1 MKKKIRGQ
9 SSWLRVFYYSHPY
22 LVIFNA
28 LIIYNLAL
36 IALAAWLMTFL
47 MKDVDGSLGYTWQ
60 AYLNNLEYCTV
71 FTMNNGGIYAE
82 VPNSVVIL
90 KIVLSVTQMITFT
103 GSLVGLAT
111 SMLQGVF
118 DRRAHNVGRLKLKNH
133 YIILNWSSVAPNL
146 IRELSFTPERKIV
159 VVLSKHDNDEINE
172 QIDNIF
178 LDTGTEK
185 KNITIFVKNGNPGSK
200 KALKEI
206 SISKAKSIALLVD
219 EETAGASSAPDVDT
233 FKLLMSIIGTTKSAS
248 IAVEAVDEEAVRSM
262 EQLIKAS
269 PELQELSLTV
279 FSKASVVG
287 HILARSAINSSYADL
302 YYSMLTY
309 QNGTFYEFSSKQSL
323 SEAMTKFNDCI
334 PVSKYN
340 TPSGARL
347 FGLASSPI
355 KLRQRLFAKKY
366 KTEAPFREKLITN
379 NFSLYI
385 IGENERTTSILEE
398 VSGYTKVAKGRIDV
412 KVYPFDCDVD
422 KLLDEMASTKKRKK
436 ILILSDE
443 KANSDSIDVNVF
455 MTLLKLKASHKLS
468 SDIEISAELLDQSNR
483 SSLAALNVTNVIIS
497 NQMVALYLVQLMTHP
512 DNTAFYE
519 GMLSKKSDYNASDV
533 DITRRY
539 AEEILDLEKEVTFT
553 SRGEFIASIYE
564 ASHHKYIP
572 IGFVGEKEEVGLA
585 KSVTN
590 VVTNVVGKTINSFV
604 NVTKK
609 AITSMTDMGAA
620 LNIDEAGQAEVQ
632 LDVNSRIM
640 LLSSH
645 LAKKENIT
653 LEKGMILV
661 LIHNPSTGE

>member
-1 MKKKIRGQ
+1 MKKKNRGK

-133 YIILNWSSVAPNL
+133 YIILNWSSAAPNL

-233 FKLLMSIIGTTKSAS
+233 FKLLMST
-248 IAVEAVDEEAVRSM
+248 
-262 EQLIKAS
+262 
-269 PELQELSLTV
+269 LSLRYNL
-279 FSKASVVG
+279 
-287 HILARSAINSSYADL
+287 ISA
-302 YYSMLTY
+302 
-309 QNGTFYEFSSKQSL
+309 
-323 SEAMTKFNDCI
+323 
-334 PVSKYN
+334 
-340 TPSGARL
+340 
-347 FGLASSPI
+347 
-355 KLRQRLFAKKY
+355 
-366 KTEAPFREKLITN
+366 
-379 NFSLYI
+379 
-385 IGENERTTSILEE
+385 
-398 VSGYTKVAKGRIDV
+398 KVA
-412 KVYPFDCDVD
+412 
-422 KLLDEMASTKKRKK
+422 
-436 ILILSDE
+436 
-443 KANSDSIDVNVF
+443 
-455 MTLLKLKASHKLS
+455 
-468 SDIEISAELLDQSNR
+468 
-483 SSLAALNVTNVIIS
+483 
-497 NQMVALYLVQLMTHP
+497 
-512 DNTAFYE
+512 
-519 GMLSKKSDYNASDV
+519 
-533 DITRRY
+533 
-539 AEEILDLEKEVTFT
+539 
-553 SRGEFIASIYE
+553 
-564 ASHHKYIP
+564 
-572 IGFVGEKEEVGLA
+572 
-585 KSVTN
+585 
-590 VVTNVVGKTINSFV
+590 
-604 NVTKK
+604 
-609 AITSMTDMGAA
+609 
-620 LNIDEAGQAEVQ
+620 
-632 LDVNSRIM
+632 
-640 LLSSH
+640 
-645 LAKKENIT
+645 
-653 LEKGMILV
+653 
-661 LIHNPSTGE
+661 